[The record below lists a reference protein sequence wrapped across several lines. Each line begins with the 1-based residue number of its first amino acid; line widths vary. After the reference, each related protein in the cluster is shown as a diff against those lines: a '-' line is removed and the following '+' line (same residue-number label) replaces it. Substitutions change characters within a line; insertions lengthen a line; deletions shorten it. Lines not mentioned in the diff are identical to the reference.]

1 MSASSIV
8 TLTISAFEHPHAFR
22 IASTFT
28 KVCRVCASRPS
39 SSLPVSEFRPVCAVT
54 KMRSPVR
61 IACEYVPIAGAAAF
75 VMMRILLGI
84 GRLLIHSFRAQRDF
98 EMYLYWT
105 TGEWREIEKLWLLGM
120 NDLDHN
126 HV

>member
-1 MSASSIV
+1 MSAV
-8 TLTISAFEHPHAFR
+8 EHPHAFR

-28 KVCRVCASRPS
+28 NVCRVCASSPS
-39 SSLPVSEFRPVCAVT
+39 SSLPVSELRPVWAVT

-84 GRLLIHSFRAQRDF
+84 GGFLVHPFSAERYFK
-98 EMYLYWT
+98 MYLHWT
-105 TGEWREIEKLWLLGM
+105 TGQRSEIEKLWLLGM
-120 NDLDHN
+120 NDLDHY